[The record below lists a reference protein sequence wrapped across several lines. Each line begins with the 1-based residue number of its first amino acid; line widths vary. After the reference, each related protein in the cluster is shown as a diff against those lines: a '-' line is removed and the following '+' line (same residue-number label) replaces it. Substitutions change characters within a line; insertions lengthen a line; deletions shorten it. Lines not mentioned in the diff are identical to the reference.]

1 MGTTS
6 EGTEG
11 YVKEDI
17 QPKRVIGFLYLT
29 LARWY
34 EIILCKY
41 KHTERVEG
49 LPRSDK

>member
-17 QPKRVIGFLYLT
+17 QPKRVIGFCPSLWLDGM
-29 LARWY
+29 
-34 EIILCKY
+34 K
-41 KHTERVEG
+41 
-49 LPRSDK
+49 